1 MSKAIVDEMSYHGV
15 DIAIH
20 RDHVAGGLQFE
31 EVAEIVDHYL
41 KNAKGEYLRRLDL
54 IIDEDDQIE
63 LQPTYSRK
71 AIDRI
76 KKAVPPPT
84 TPNDIPVPDIPLER
98 EIVKPWPKPQGGAR

>member
-1 MSKAIVDEMSYHGV
+1 MSKAIVDEFNYHGV
-15 DIAIH
+15 DVAVH
-20 RDHVAGGLQFE
+20 RDHATGGLQFE

-71 AIDRI
+71 ALDRI
-76 KKAVPPPT
+76 KKATPPAIPD
-84 TPNDIPVPDIPLER
+84 DIPVPDLPER